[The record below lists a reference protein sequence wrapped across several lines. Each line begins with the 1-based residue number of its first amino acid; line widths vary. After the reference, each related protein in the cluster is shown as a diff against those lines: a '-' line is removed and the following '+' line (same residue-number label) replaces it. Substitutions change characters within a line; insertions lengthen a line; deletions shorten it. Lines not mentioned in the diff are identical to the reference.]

1 MDFLF
6 VLEQHGDTLWML
18 AHYKLWYVILI
29 LVSLMLFKSLIL
41 LKYRQVNVSQHHHDM
56 NKLCTASVIKTQPF
70 YMHLSLSS

>member
-29 LVSLMLFKSLIL
+29 INL
-41 LKYRQVNVSQHHHDM
+41 LKYRQVNVSQHHHEQ
-56 NKLCTASVIKTQPF
+56 AVHS
-70 YMHLSLSS
+70 